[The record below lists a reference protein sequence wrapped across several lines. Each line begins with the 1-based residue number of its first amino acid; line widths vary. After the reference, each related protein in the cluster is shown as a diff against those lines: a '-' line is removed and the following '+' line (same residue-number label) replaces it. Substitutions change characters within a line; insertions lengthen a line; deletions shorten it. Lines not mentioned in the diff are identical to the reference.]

1 MPIIDL
7 GGWPDKRDSMAMH
20 WLWALMAFP
29 EDSKKQNQY
38 ITIFVSSFKNAS
50 YENSTK
56 QQLSKPLSEEDE
68 KKIEFTNLIHGL
80 RVQEAK
86 KKLEL
91 EYELRDG
98 EKTLLHSP
106 SYEEIMACFEKA
118 FREGSIA
125 GEMLFLLR
133 QMNDA
138 NLRGGPSIN
147 KVIHIFENC
156 DTKESGKDNNPANRR
171 FWKETVWPKY
181 KSVAHLW
188 AAYFLWMENKCPDE
202 YSLDSDKGLIVF
214 LNVAEKFRKFI
225 TSFLPHGCKEP
236 LISDD
241 ETWLPPQNLPP
252 SFFPE
257 IELPKLT
264 KLQLKTLKKYQ
275 APQQI

>member
-7 GGWPDKRDSMAMH
+7 GGWPDKMDFTAIHR
-20 WLWALMAFP
+20 LWALMAFP
-29 EDSKKQNQY
+29 EDTKKQNQF
-38 ITIFVSSFKNAS
+38 ITGVVSSFKNAS

-56 QQLSKPLSEEDE
+56 QQLSKPFSEED
-68 KKIEFTNLIHGL
+68 KTNLEFIELIQGL
-80 RVQEAK
+80 LVQEAK

-106 SYEEIMACFEKA
+106 SYKEIVACFEKA

-125 GEMLFLLR
+125 GKMLFLLG

-138 NLRGGPSIN
+138 KLTGGPSIN
-147 KVIHIFENC
+147 KVIHIFEKLG
-156 DTKESGKDNNPANRR
+156 TKEPRKDNNPANRR
-171 FWKETVWPKY
+171 FWKEIVWPRY

-188 AAYFLWMENKCPDE
+188 ATYFLWMENKCPDE
-202 YSLDSDKGLIVF
+202 YSLESDKGLIGF

-241 ETWLPPQNLPP
+241 ETWHPPQNLPP

-257 IELPKLT
+257 IKLPKLT
-264 KLQLKTLKKYQ
+264 ALQLKTLKEYR
-275 APQQI
+275 APQ

>member
-7 GGWPDKRDSMAMH
+7 GGWPDKMDFTAIHR
-20 WLWALMAFP
+20 LLALMAFP
-29 EDSKKQNQY
+29 EDTKKQNQF
-38 ITIFVSSFKNAS
+38 ITGVVSLVKNTS
-50 YENSTK
+50 YKNSTK
-56 QQLSKPLSEEDE
+56 QQLSKLFPEEDKTNLE
-68 KKIEFTNLIHGL
+68 FIELIHGL
-80 RVQEAK
+80 LVQEAK

-98 EKTLLHSP
+98 ENTLLHSP

-125 GEMLFLLR
+125 GEMLFLLG
-133 QMNDA
+133 QMNDE
-138 NLRGGPSIN
+138 NLTGGPSIN
-147 KVIHIFENC
+147 KVIHIFEKLG
-156 DTKESGKDNNPANRR
+156 TKEPPKDNNPANRR
-171 FWKETVWPKY
+171 FWKEIVWPRY

-188 AAYFLWMENKCPDE
+188 ATYFLWMENKCPDE
-202 YSLDSDKGLIVF
+202 YSLKSDKGLIGF

-225 TSFLPHGCKEP
+225 TSFIPYGCKEP

-241 ETWLPPQNLPP
+241 ETWHPPQNLPP

-264 KLQLKTLKKYQ
+264 ELQLKTLKEYQ
-275 APQQI
+275 APQ